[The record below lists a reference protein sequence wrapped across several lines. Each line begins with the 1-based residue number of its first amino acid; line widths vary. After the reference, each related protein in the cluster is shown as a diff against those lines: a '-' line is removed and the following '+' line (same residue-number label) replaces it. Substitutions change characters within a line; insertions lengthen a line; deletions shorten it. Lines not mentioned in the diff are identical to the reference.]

1 MFLCA
6 IFAAIALGVIASV
19 VALSPT
25 FGTNPSHF
33 NSPDN
38 ITIRASCDRC
48 DSPFN
53 TESNRNNGVRNSLKP

>member
-25 FGTNPSHF
+25 FGTNTSHF

-53 TESNRNNGVRNSLKP
+53 TEANRNNGVRNSLKP